1 MAKLVFFL
9 KRKPGITAAQFRDH
23 YESSHVRLA
32 QKYIGHLL
40 TGYVRNY
47 PISAALDPSNV
58 PPGTQ
63 PAACDIG
70 YDAITEMRVKDMAA
84 IEEIGRIFNDPL
96 IQPILKADER
106 HFLDDQATVMILCDE
121 VDTGVAF
128 TREPEPVLASS
139 MSSTS

>member
-1 MAKLVFFL
+1 MAKLIFLL
-9 KRKPGITAAQFRDH
+9 KRKPGITPEQFRDH

-47 PISAALDPSNV
+47 PVFAALDPSNV
-58 PPGTQ
+58 PPGAQ
-63 PAACDIG
+63 PVAHDIG

-84 IEEIGRIFNDPL
+84 IEEIGRIFNDPQ

-106 HFLDDQATVMILCDE
+106 KFLDDKATVMIMCDE
-121 VDTGVAF
+121 VDSGIAF
-128 TREPEPVLASS
+128 TQEPRPVLA
-139 MSSTS
+139 